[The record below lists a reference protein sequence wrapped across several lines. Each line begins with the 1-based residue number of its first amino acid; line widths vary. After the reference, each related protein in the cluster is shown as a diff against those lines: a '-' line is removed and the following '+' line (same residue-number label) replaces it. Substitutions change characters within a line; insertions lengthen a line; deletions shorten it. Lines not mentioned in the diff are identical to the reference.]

1 MESALWQ
8 ASSFEEFVKPVRH
21 HCAIERITVRSREH
35 QAPFLPS
42 VPGDIPLGIL
52 TAAMFAKHLRHRW
65 WHDDRS
71 PASSGLRLDK
81 LEHTI
86 DPLKLPSNPDVTHL
100 EVDIVPTQA
109 QRFALAQAEC

>member
-1 MESALWQ
+1 MESALRQ
-8 ASSFEEFVKPVRH
+8 TGAFEEFVKPVRH
-21 HCAIERITVRSREH
+21 HCAVERITVRSREH

-42 VPGDIPLGIL
+42 TLGIM
-52 TAAMFAKHLRHRW
+52 TGAMFAKHLCHRR

-81 LEHTI
+81 LENTI
-86 DPLKLPSNPDVTHL
+86 DPLKLSSNPDVTHL